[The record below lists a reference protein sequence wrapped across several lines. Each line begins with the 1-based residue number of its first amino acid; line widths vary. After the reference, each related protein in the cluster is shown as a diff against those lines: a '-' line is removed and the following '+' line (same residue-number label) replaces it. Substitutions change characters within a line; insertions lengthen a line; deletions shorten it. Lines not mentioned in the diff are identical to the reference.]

1 VRTIWTLTPLPNGAA
16 DLSGTGGRVV
26 ASMLATV
33 LSLVAVGEVD
43 DPDGADRVAE
53 LGAEDPSGSLGNALA
68 GVVSTGDPVDECA
81 GADDVQAASATVRQA
96 AIAAMSRDSDRVMVP
111 SLRVA
116 RLTPH
121 RSLRRL
127 N

>member
-1 VRTIWTLTPLPNGAA
+1 
-16 DLSGTGGRVV
+16 
-26 ASMLATV
+26 MLATV

-81 GADDVQAASATVRQA
+81 GADDVQAA
-96 AIAAMSRDSDRVMVP
+96 IAAMSRDSDRVMVP